1 MSEVKE
7 RTARAMKLR
16 SPGGK
21 PGIAPRTPRPDN
33 VRPPKQPW
41 GPRPQPGWLPS
52 SPPEPSRR
60 PSVPRHRPA
69 TVPEVKRFIRENWNR
84 PGFDGALRPWVYRLP
99 PARIFEV
106 IDFLEDLWRKQGG
119 KYRKPVPNP
128 AAGWRRTGYCEA
140 YGPFASDQTWTSGHE
155 PGTLEYFVDNCLY
168 GQFANGFDPLGTPV
182 PNEAHGILTA
192 QRYDAG
198 PGYGERMAYSAMYR
212 RDPATS
218 DKTAPN
224 FVLGFGRALNPN
236 VDRYMPGIPEP
247 DFRPADPDNTPQ
259 AYIPEKERRRV
270 FQTEPSGRVQR
281 PIKPHA
287 RVAPPEGTK
296 EQKYIAKTK
305 RLGIALFKILDGISE
320 TAEFIDAIYGA
331 LPESVKERWDRP
343 DRVGDSFGQYGL
355 EGMDWKLQAIY
366 HNFTKVDF
374 EMAIRNIVENG
385 LQDALYGVIHK
396 GLPNNAGNAHE
407 DAEKALADWMEK
419 YFYDEIR
426 NEYT

>member
-1 MSEVKE
+1 MSRVIE
-7 RTARAMKLR
+7 RSARAMKLR

-21 PGIAPRTPRPDN
+21 PGIAPRTPKPDN

-52 SPPEPSRR
+52 NPPAPSRP
-60 PSVPRHRPA
+60 PSVPWHRPA
-69 TVPEVKRFIRENWNR
+69 TVPEVKRFIRKNWNK
-84 PGFDGALRPWVYRLP
+84 PGFDGALRPWFHRLP
-99 PARIFEV
+99 PARILEV
-106 IDFLEDLWRKQGG
+106 IDFLDDLWRKQGG
-119 KYRKPVPNP
+119 KFPKPVPNP
-128 AAGWRRTGYCEA
+128 GAGWRRTAYCLA
-140 YGPFASDQTWTSGHE
+140 YGPRASDQTWTTSGT
-155 PGTLEYFVDNCLY
+155 PNSLETNVENCLY
-168 GQFANGFDPLGTPV
+168 GQFPSGYEPLGATVPDTANGLLL
-182 PNEAHGILTA
+182 AY
-192 QRYDAG
+192 RYPTQIGD
-198 PGYGERMAYSAMYR
+198 RMALSAIYR
-212 RDPATS
+212 RDPVS
-218 DKTAPN
+218 SNKSAPD
-224 FVLGFGRALNPN
+224 FVVGYGTPLNPN
-236 VDRYMPGIPEP
+236 VYRYTPGVPEP
-247 DFRPADPDNTPQ
+247 DFRPADPDKTPQ

-270 FQTEPSGRVQR
+270 FQTEPTGRVQR

-287 RVAPPEGTK
+287 RTAPPPGTK
-296 EQKYIAKTK
+296 EQKYISKTK

-320 TAEFIDAIYGA
+320 TAEFIDAIYEA

-374 EMAIRNIVENG
+374 ELAIRNIVENG

-407 DAEKALADWMEK
+407 ASEKALSDWMEK

-426 NEYT
+426 NDYT